1 MSAGVARK
9 SAFAVGAS
17 LAGSLLQLLTTA
29 LLARWLV
36 PQELGAFALVAA
48 LATAA
53 SPVAML
59 GVAAAL
65 TRARRLDAADLSA
78 ALGLTLLS
86 AGVVTGALA
95 AGAAP
100 LAGLFAM
107 PAVAALLPAYAL
119 HLLFAAPFQVAT
131 GVLQRELRFERLAAL
146 QVLSLGVHAAVAVGA
161 AAGGAGAWALVAG
174 RLAAE
179 AVVLPLGLAAA
190 GLRVR
195 PRLAPRRAA
204 PWLRFGA
211 PLAASQVLIA
221 AGGHVD
227 TAILAAA
234 LGSAALGAYSLA
246 FTLGMA
252 ATARLASVVKTVA
265 FAALARSDEED
276 RFAARALALLRR
288 TAVVCT
294 PVVVGL
300 AVVGGDAVPL
310 LLGPQWKAVPP
321 LLLALAPAGVIGGLG
336 AGMGAIVLAR
346 GHPRVEMGFAV
357 MRIVGMSGAVAL
369 GVHRGGV
376 LGAGLGVSAYHLAAF
391 PLFFFVLA
399 RWGGLAPRAVAR
411 AIAPGLV
418 ASAAMGVAVASL
430 GVALGGLAPALRL
443 LLVVAAGCAV
453 YPLLLYVL
461 HPEAALDARDTAIA
475 VFRRARDG
483 GAGAQS
489 DAASL
494 PTRSAVG

>member
-1 MSAGVARK
+1 MSGGVARK

-36 PQELGAFALVAA
+36 PEELGAFALVAA
-48 LATAA
+48 LTAAA
-53 SPVAML
+53 SPAALL

-65 TRARRLDAADLSA
+65 TRAPRLDEGDRAA

-86 AGVVTGALA
+86 AGVVVTALA

-100 LAGLFAM
+100 LAALFAM

-119 HLLFAAPFQVAT
+119 HLLFVAPFQVAT

-146 QVLSLGVHAAVAVGA
+146 QVVSLGVHTAVAVGA
-161 AAGGAGAWALVAG
+161 AAGGAGAWALVLG
-174 RLAAE
+174 RVVAE

-190 GLRVR
+190 GLRLR

-246 FTLGMA
+246 FTLVMA

-265 FAALARSDEED
+265 FAALARSDDET

-300 AVVGGDAVPL
+300 AAVGGDAVPL
-310 LLGPQWKAVPP
+310 LLGPQWGAVPP

-346 GHPRVEMGFAV
+346 GHARVEMGFAV
-357 MRIVGMSGAVAL
+357 MRIVGMSGAVL
-369 GVHRGGV
+369 VGVLRGGV
-376 LGAGLGVSAYHLAAF
+376 LGAGVGVTAYHLAAF
-391 PLFFFVLA
+391 PLFFYVLA
-399 RWGGLAPRAVAR
+399 RWGGLAPGAVAR
-411 AIAPGLV
+411 AIAPGLA
-418 ASAAMGVAVASL
+418 ASVAMGAGVAGLGIALGDLPVAVRL
-430 GVALGGLAPALRL
+430 ALRI
-443 LLVVAAGCAV
+443 AAGAAA

-461 HPEAALDARDTAIA
+461 HPASARDARDTAVA
-475 VFRRARDG
+475 VFRRARG
-483 GAGAQS
+483 
-489 DAASL
+489 DAPAAPPAEPAL
-494 PTRSAVG
+494 PPRSAVG